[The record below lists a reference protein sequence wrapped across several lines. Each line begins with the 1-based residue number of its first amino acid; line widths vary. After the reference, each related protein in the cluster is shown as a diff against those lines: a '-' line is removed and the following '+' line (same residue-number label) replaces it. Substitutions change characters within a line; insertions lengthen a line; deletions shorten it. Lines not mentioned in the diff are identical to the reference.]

1 MSLPAAKT
9 LIMTDS
15 GCDLDRSLCERLGIV
30 QVPILV
36 NLGDEIYTDR
46 GNLQPPE
53 FYRRIAADRTLVPR
67 TSQIPPADF
76 IRAFE
81 TALKEHEEI
90 IYISFS
96 SGLSGTYESARMAR
110 ETVAPERIDVVDSLS
125 ASVGQGLIVLA
136 AAAMAKRGAPR
147 EEIVA
152 TTCSL
157 SEHIEHLFV
166 AGSLEML
173 RRGGRVSK
181 TVAVLG
187 GMLDVRPILHVQQ
200 GKIYPLENAR
210 GEKKALRRLV
220 ELMGERGVRLPE
232 QTIGLNYAGDR
243 GIAERLREQIVATY
257 GCSKFVVS
265 EIGAAIGAH
274 AGPGTVAVFF
284 FNQLPDNLPSDL
296 GLDVLGLPSF

>member
-1 MSLPAAKT
+1 MPLPAAKT

-15 GCDLDRSLCERLGIV
+15 GCDLDRSLCERIGVV
-30 QVPILV
+30 QLPILV

-81 TALKEHEEI
+81 AALKDHEEI
-90 IYISFS
+90 VYISFS
-96 SGLSGTYESARMAR
+96 SGLSGTCESARVAR
-110 ETVAPERIDVVDSLS
+110 ETVAPERIHIVDSLS

-136 AAAMAKRGAPR
+136 AAAMAKRGWSR
-147 EEIVA
+147 EQIVA
-152 TTCSL
+152 TLGALT
-157 SEHIEHLFV
+157 EHIEHLFV

-187 GMLDVRPILHVQQ
+187 GMLDVRPILHIQQ

-220 ELMGERGVRLPE
+220 ELMSERGVRLAE

-243 GIAERLREQIVATY
+243 GIAERLREQIASAF
-257 GCSKFVVS
+257 GCTKFVVS

-274 AGPGTVAVFF
+274 SGPGTVSVFF
-284 FNQLPDNLPSDL
+284 FNQLADNLPPDL
-296 GLDVLGLPSF
+296 GLDVLDLPAF